1 VTAPPTDPRLP
12 FTDLG
17 VTAPPRLRKVLPE
30 VDMEPWQTSSPDTTE
45 RAASSKRR
53 RHHRQERVSKA
64 VWGLTFLTMG
74 VLFTLHEM
82 GKIDMTR
89 RGGLAEFAAE
99 HAVDGSDQTRWSSDF
114 REGQSIAVDLGAPS
128 EIRKLRLNW
137 EKAFAKDYEIQ
148 VSDDGSHWTTVSR
161 VTDSDGG
168 IDEQDVSVRGRYLR
182 VSSLKRA
189 TPWGISLWELDAFGP
204 DGALLT
210 RGRPAHVSS
219 REGVTFGAW
228 PLYWPVLLIA
238 SGLPLVLAPKD
249 GSQQVVGLVM
259 AAAGTYWQ
267 LRNLDLVTWGF
278 RESASVFLIVAGL
291 LILVQSLKD
300 GDGGG
305 ETAQ

>member
-1 VTAPPTDPRLP
+1 
-12 FTDLG
+12 
-17 VTAPPRLRKVLPE
+17 
-30 VDMEPWQTSSPDTTE
+30 MEPWQTSSPDVTE
-45 RAASSKRR
+45 RAAQSKRL

-82 GKIDMTR
+82 GRIDMA
-89 RGGLAEFAAE
+89 RGGLEQFAAE
-99 HAVDGSDQTRWSSDF
+99 HAVDGSERTRWSSAF
-114 REGQSIAVDLGAPS
+114 RDGQWIAVDLGAPS
-128 EIRKLRLNW
+128 EIRKVRLNW
-137 EKAFAKDYEIQ
+137 EKAFARDYEIQ
-148 VSDDGSHWTTVSR
+148 VSDDGSRWSTATR
-161 VTDSDGG
+161 VGDSDGG
-168 IDEQDVSVRGRYLR
+168 IDEHALSARGRYVR
-182 VSSLKRA
+182 ISSLKRA
-189 TPWGISLWELDAFGP
+189 TEWGISLWELDAFGP

-210 RGRPAHVSS
+210 RGRPTHVSS
-219 REGVTFGAW
+219 REGFAFGAW

-278 RESASVFLIVAGL
+278 RESASVLLIVAGL

-300 GDGGG
+300 GDGG
-305 ETAQ
+305 ETAR